1 MGVKGKESTKT
12 NSFTAAWVKL
22 KACRGD
28 CSFTSGHVAFGAW
41 LMAAWYLG
49 GRQRW
54 LFLSLGAAITCL
66 IGWLRMAQG
75 AHFMTDVIGSVLL
88 VWLTAHLLSIALYG
102 IEYRMKDDP
111 TT

>member
-1 MGVKGKESTKT
+1 
-12 NSFTAAWVKL
+12 
-22 KACRGD
+22 
-28 CSFTSGHVAFGAW
+28 
-41 LMAAWYLG
+41 MAAWYLG

-66 IGWLRMAQG
+66 TGWLRMAQG